1 MVLYRVFSEAKG
13 AFNHATSR
21 RCEDPNCRGV
31 LNDSIINFGESL
43 PVEEIQTAFKQ
54 SEEAD
59 LCIVLG
65 SSLRVSPAN
74 QVPLNIHRRGQK
86 VVICK

>member
-1 MVLYRVFSEAKG
+1 M
-13 AFNHATSR
+13 FNHATSR
-21 RCEDPNCRGV
+21 RCDNPNCRGV

-43 PVEEIQTAFKQ
+43 PVEEIEAGFK
-54 SEEAD
+54 EGERAD
-59 LCIVLG
+59 LCIVMG

-74 QVPLNIHRRGQK
+74 HIPKIVHNRGQK